1 MLQGPGLFLVGTLKT
16 VKQEEPIARSRFI
29 DCPQCKTRGLKLKR
43 IVQVGRC
50 RNCHESYKI
59 IIQFVK
65 TGKRMKQQTTHT
77 HTVETGETVP
87 ESNPLSWQVPSD
99 NSLFG
104 SPSETSPSFGDSAYG
119 WEQNKQD
126 DQSQTGSEQ

>member
-1 MLQGPGLFLVGTLKT
+1 MLHAGWLVLVGTLKT
-16 VKQEEPIARSRFI
+16 VKQEEPITRSRFI
-29 DCPQCKTRGLKLKR
+29 DCPHCLSRGLKLKR

-50 RNCHESYKI
+50 RNCRESFKI

-65 TGKRMKQQTTHT
+65 TGSKKETSHKHT
-77 HTVETGETVP
+77 FETKETAP

-104 SPSETSPSFGDSAYG
+104 STSEPSPSLSDQAYG
-119 WEQNKQD
+119 WETNTRD
-126 DQSQTGSEQ
+126 DSSKTNSEQ

>member
-1 MLQGPGLFLVGTLKT
+1 M
-16 VKQEEPIARSRFI
+16 S
-29 DCPQCKTRGLKLKR
+29 RGLKLKR

-50 RNCHESYKI
+50 RNCRESFKI

-65 TGKRMKQQTTHT
+65 TGSKKQQKETSHT
-77 HTVETGETVP
+77 HTFETKETAP

-104 SPSETSPSFGDSAYG
+104 STSEASSSLGNESYG
-119 WEQNKQD
+119 WETNTRD
-126 DQSQTGSEQ
+126 DSSKTNSEQ

>member
-1 MLQGPGLFLVGTLKT
+1 MLRWPGLFLVGTLKT
-16 VKQEEPIARSRFI
+16 IKQEEPITRSRFI
-29 DCPQCKTRGLKLKR
+29 DCPHCKTRGLKLKR

-65 TGKRMKQQTTHT
+65 TGSKKQKETVHT
-77 HTVETGETVP
+77 HTFETREKS

-104 SPSETSPSFGDSAYG
+104 STSETSPSFGEQAYG
-119 WEQNKQD
+119 WEQNNRD
-126 DQSQTGSEQ
+126 NQSQTGSEQ